1 MRDTPVTV
9 HASSVQGSNR
19 SLSSRSLGKAA
30 LVVALPLTLGLA
42 GCGINAIPTQ
52 DEAVKKA
59 WGDVQNQYQRRSDL
73 IPNLVSTV
81 QAGAAN
87 ERGTLTDVIAARAS
101 ATQVKV
107 DASTVND
114 PAKLQ
119 QYAEAQNSLSGA
131 LSRLLVVTEN
141 YPDLKSNQNFLALQS
156 QLEGT
161 ENRISVAR
169 NDYNGAVQ
177 SYNVTLRTF
186 PTVLWAK
193 TLYASQK
200 EATPF
205 AGTAAAQ
212 TAPTV
217 NFNIPPAGANTMPGG
232 GTRSTS
238 TTSTTT
244 TTAPAR

>member
-1 MRDTPVTV
+1 MNTQ
-9 HASSVQGSNR
+9 ASNAQGSF
-19 SLSSRSLGKAA
+19 LPLPKTAA
-30 LVVALPLTLGLA
+30 RAVLLAALPLTIGLA
-42 GCGINAIPTQ
+42 GCGINSIPTQ

-59 WGDVQNQYQRRSDL
+59 WGDVQSQYQRRSDL
-73 IPNLVSTV
+73 IPNLVATV
-81 QAGAAN
+81 QGAAAN
-87 ERGTLTDVIAARAS
+87 ERGTLTDVINARAS

-107 DASTVND
+107 DASTIND
-114 PAKLQ
+114 PAKIQ
-119 QYAEAQNSLSGA
+119 QFAQAQNNLGGA

-141 YPDLKSNQNFLALQS
+141 YPDLKTNQNFLALQS

-161 ENRISVAR
+161 ENRITVAR

-177 SYNVTLRTF
+177 TYNTTLRTF
-186 PTVLWAK
+186 PTVFWAK

-217 NFNIPPAGANTMPGG
+217 SFNIPPAGGNTAAMPGG
-232 GTRSTS
+232 GTSKSTS
-238 TTSTTT
+238 TSTTT
-244 TTAPAR
+244 TTAPSR

>member
-1 MRDTPVTV
+1 MNTQ
-9 HASSVQGSNR
+9 ASAQGS
-19 SLSSRSLGKAA
+19 SFPLSKSAA
-30 LVVALPLTLGLA
+30 RTALLVALPLTLGLA

-52 DEAVKKA
+52 DEGVKKA
-59 WGDVQNQYQRRSDL
+59 WGDVQSQYQRRSDL
-73 IPNLVSTV
+73 IPNLVATV
-81 QAGAAN
+81 QGAAAQ

-107 DASTVND
+107 DASTIND

-119 QYAEAQNSLSGA
+119 QFAEAQNNLGGA

-141 YPDLKSNQNFLALQS
+141 YPELKTNQNFLALQS
-156 QLEGT
+156 ELEGT
-161 ENRISVAR
+161 ENRINIAR

-177 SYNVTLRTF
+177 TYNTTLRTF
-186 PTVLWAK
+186 PTVFWAK

-205 AGTAAAQ
+205 AGSAAAQ

-217 NFNIPPAGANTMPGG
+217 TFTIPPAGAAAAMPGG
-232 GTRSTS
+232 GTTH

-244 TTAPAR
+244 TTTAPSR

>member
-9 HASSVQGSNR
+9 HASSVQGSTR
-19 SLSSRSLGKAA
+19 SLSKAA
-30 LVVALPLTLGLA
+30 LIVALPLTLGLA

-59 WGDVQNQYQRRSDL
+59 WGDVQSQYQRRSDL
-73 IPNLVSTV
+73 IPNLVNTV
-81 QAGAAN
+81 QAAAAN

-107 DASTVND
+107 DASSVSD

-119 QYAEAQNSLSGA
+119 QYAQAQNNLGTA
-131 LSRLLVVTEN
+131 LSRLLVVSEK
-141 YPDLKSNQNFLALQS
+141 YPDLKTNQNFLALQS
-156 QLEGT
+156 ELEGT
-161 ENRISVAR
+161 ENRIAVAR

-177 SYNVTLRTF
+177 TYNTTLRTF
-186 PTVLWAK
+186 PTVFWAK

-217 NFNIPPAGANTMPGG
+217 SFNIPPAGANTMPAADAMPGG
-232 GTRSTS
+232 GTTKTTS
-238 TTSTTT
+238 TTTT

>member
-1 MRDTPVTV
+1 MN
-9 HASSVQGSNR
+9 A
-19 SLSSRSLGKAA
+19 
-30 LVVALPLTLGLA
+30 LTLNGSPTPSDRSTALRFAAIAVAAPLAIGLS
-42 GCGINAIPTQ
+42 GCGINSIPTQ

-59 WGDVQNQYQRRSDL
+59 WGDVQSQYQRRSDL
-73 IPNLVSTV
+73 IPNLVATV
-81 QAGAAN
+81 QAAAAN
-87 ERGTLTDVIAARAS
+87 ERGTLTDVISARAS

-119 QYAEAQNSLSGA
+119 QYAAAQNNLSGA

-141 YPDLKSNQNFLALQS
+141 YPDLKTNQNFLALQS

-169 NDYNGAVQ
+169 NDYNSAVQ
-177 SYNVTLRTF
+177 TYNTTLRTF

-200 EATPF
+200 PATPF

-217 NFNIPPAGANTMPGG
+217 TFNIPPAGANTMPGG
-232 GTRSTS
+232 GTTKSSST

-244 TTAPAR
+244 TTPAQ